1 MRSFWSY
8 SPREGANCIGTT
20 QEIKSEISTSYSPR
34 EGANCIGKCEVYPAL
49 DLRLLQSPWGR
60 ELHHS
65 AGEREEV
72 NRYVTVPVRARIA
85 SLARVAPITLML
97 SALQSPWGCE
107 LHHDIE
113 VLKDL
118 VKEGYSP
125 REGANCIEKEFI
137 IKMTLLLLQSPWG
150 CELHPDKKTLMV
162 AEDYVTVPVRVR
174 IASAKGYNSCN
185 KNQIILYNSQIHYT
199 DKSFAFQ

>member
-1 MRSFWSY
+1 MRSFW
-8 SPREGANCIGTT
+8 
-20 QEIKSEISTSYSPR
+20 SYSPR

-125 REGANCIEKEFI
+125 REGANCIKGQLNIEGAKISYSPREGANCIDYRHKVIEKIGE
-137 IKMTLLLLQSPWG
+137 LQSPWG
-150 CELHPDKKTLMV
+150 CELHRERIYNKDDV
-162 AEDYVTVPVRVR
+162 IIVTVPVRVR
-174 IASAKGYNSCN
+174 IASR
-185 KNQIILYNSQIHYT
+185 
-199 DKSFAFQ
+199 